1 MKKFLLLKML
11 LLTKVLFFFVIGN
24 AQVAKF
30 KEIPKIGN
38 DTIWQI
44 IDNRL
49 KIANAPDGDMLVY
62 KEAGKYELYATYKN
76 HYVIGYHAVDT
87 HEMNIPVGLV
97 TITYSNGIV
106 KCFACVG
113 VTEEINHQKIK
124 RTVCWD
130 VFCPKTNTKNKNSI
144 IKTPQ

>member
-38 DTIWQI
+38 DTIWHI
-44 IDNRL
+44 IDHQL
-49 KIANAPDGDMLVY
+49 KIAKIPDGDARIRTVP
-62 KEAGKYELYATYKN
+62 GKYDLYASYKSN
-76 HYVIGYHAVDT
+76 YVTGYYAVNI
-87 HEMNIPVGLV
+87 HGVKIPVG
-97 TITYSNGIV
+97 IISKTYSANLV
-106 KCFACVG
+106 KCFACVNFAD
-113 VTEEINHQKIK
+113 EQKIK
-124 RTVCWD
+124 KTDCWD
-130 VFCPKTNTKNKNSI
+130 VFCLKTNTKDKNDI